1 MLILSWFFQGFGDHR
16 DLHVLTHSF
25 PTRRSSDLAEA
36 AERAG
41 LALVHR
47 MEALVAAIPELE
59 DRATRM
65 SAQIMDNGHA
75 LAERIDMLEAR
86 LPALG
91 EISDDARSR
100 TLSATK
106 SLSSPPNKLQ
116 EATHTARPALPG
128 MADIAPGRDKATAQT
143 APQATEETG

>member
-65 SAQIMDNGHA
+65 SAQRMDNGHA

-86 LPALG
+86 LHALG
-91 EISDDARSR
+91 ELSDDTRSR
-100 TLSATK
+100 TLSASTSRSEEGRVGK
-106 SLSSPPNKLQ
+106 KGVRKCLFWWEPLHLTTNKQ
-116 EATHTARPALPG
+116 V
-128 MADIAPGRDKATAQT
+128 
-143 APQATEETG
+143 PQRKV